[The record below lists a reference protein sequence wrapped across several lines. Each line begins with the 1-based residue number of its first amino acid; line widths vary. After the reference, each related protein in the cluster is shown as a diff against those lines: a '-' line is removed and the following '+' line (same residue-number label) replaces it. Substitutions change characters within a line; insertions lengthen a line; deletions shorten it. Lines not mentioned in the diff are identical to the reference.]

1 MHALAV
7 ALNFAAALAHAESNL
22 VEMERH
28 ASDLIEL
35 SARYH
40 FGHWLAIGAVYRGW
54 VHSVSG
60 DTADGILW
68 IEDGIRNYRATGA
81 VLGVPNF
88 LMLKA
93 EALYLASRTSEA
105 VAAIKEAEILA
116 ERIEVR
122 CWSAELHRLRGVFL
136 AAMGANETQIEAAFC
151 EAIRTAKEQK
161 SISLERRLDETH
173 GEYQR
178 QKANVSGGRGFRL
191 PLW

>member
-40 FGHWLAIGAVYRGW
+40 FGHWMAIGAVYRGW
-54 VHSVSG
+54 ARSASG
-60 DTADGILW
+60 EPSDGILW

-122 CWSAELHRLRGVFL
+122 CWSVELHRLRGVFL

-151 EAIRTAKEQK
+151 EAIRIAKGQK
-161 SISLERRLDETH
+161 SVSLEKRAEDIYA
-173 GEYQR
+173 EYRR
-178 QKANVSGGRGFRL
+178 QKASGSSGVRL